1 MALWGGLGQAATVA
15 QLVGADIGGLIT
27 MIMQAAMTAQQNKE
41 ECEQLPAALAMAGR
55 QAEKFRDVQSRIDS
69 YLLLFPVISHM
80 DITRRLDRIY
90 NILVPNDMAGPA
102 MSPVSMPQFPD
113 AAKMYWKEP
122 HGVQEFSFNE
132 LAKATNNFAPERKI
146 GEGGFGSVY
155 MGRLPD
161 GRVVAIKHRCRNS
174 DQGMEV
180 FMHIVPLY
188 GYCDVLVEEKQ
199 RRLLP
204 PFRKEKEEKE
214 HLLVYE
220 YMENGSLDH
229 HLHGPTSSSS
239 SSPYLQ
245 SCGEQPIIH
254 RDIKTSN
261 ILLDG
266 NWVPRLTDFGYAF
279 TWEGPGTDINVL
291 CGTMGYMAPEYL
303 MTWALNPTID
313 IYSFGVVM
321 LEVLTGK
328 KPYLFKEEWKEEKRE
343 KCEQDGKNTEE
354 DKEESEREEEEK
366 TTEEQHEWQKRD
378 GWSSGHSLASLTPL
392 IEAGEVWKVLDRRPA
407 AEPTARQLEAAE
419 LVAQTAARCL
429 RLRWEERPAISE
441 VVANL
446 EKALELVRCDG

>member
-1 MALWGGLGQAATVA
+1 
-15 QLVGADIGGLIT
+15 
-27 MIMQAAMTAQQNKE
+27 
-41 ECEQLPAALAMAGR
+41 
-55 QAEKFRDVQSRIDS
+55 
-69 YLLLFPVISHM
+69 
-80 DITRRLDRIY
+80 
-90 NILVPNDMAGPA
+90 
-102 MSPVSMPQFPD
+102 
-113 AAKMYWKEP
+113 MYWKEP

-174 DQGMEV
+174 DQERLAGSPPARPNV
-180 FMHIVPLY
+180 VIVVVASD
-188 GYCDVLVEEKQ
+188 GVLE
-199 RRLLP
+199 
-204 PFRKEKEEKE
+204 
-214 HLLVYE
+214 
-220 YMENGSLDH
+220 DT
-229 HLHGPTSSSS
+229 HGDTAIGVSRAIE
-239 SSPYLQ
+239 YLQ